1 MVRFVMEVAM
11 QKEGGGILNHAL
23 FVDPASTEHGGG
35 ELSRPAISALRRRL
49 AATP

>member
-23 FVDPASTEHGGG
+23 FVDPASTEHGG